1 MKKLK
6 NWFIGFK
13 TIKGGAA
20 GLINIADYI
29 YNDKHK
35 NHIKHGHEIVAFEL
49 DRSEKIL
56 QNILHIQQSKENETL
71 LKRKGGRPA
80 SYGKSLLV
88 SFPPEIKL
96 SDEAYRLLKDKLVD
110 KFIKFISDNN
120 NLNYTT
126 EQIAYTKRSFILS
139 SVHKQ
144 KNNNDHLN
152 IIIPNVFLDLNK
164 NKSLKRVDLGKKMY
178 SHFLKTITNSLLL
191 NMGHNYLDYQIKRQR
206 NNKNHVKNG
215 HEIVAFEAGNSEKIL
230 QNILHVQQSKEN
242 ETLIQRKGGRP
253 ASFGKSLL
261 VSFPPEIK
269 LSNEVYKAIK
279 DKLVDQLIEFISD
292 NNNLNYTPEQVAY
305 FKRSFVLSSVHK
317 QKNGNDHLNIII
329 PNVFLDLNKNKVLK
343 RVDLGKKMYS
353 HFLKTMTNSLLL
365 NMGHNYLDY
374 QIKRQRNNKNHKNK
388 LSYTIEQLQEV
399 FKEMDFLKDISAKLE
414 KRITIY
420 MQRMQSAIDEKNE

>member
-13 TIKGGAA
+13 TIRGGAA

-35 NHIKHGHEIVAFEL
+35 NHLKNGHEIVAFESGN
-49 DRSEKIL
+49 SEKIL

-120 NLNYTT
+120 NLNYTP
-126 EQIAYTKRSFILS
+126 EQIAYTKRSFVIS

-144 KNNNDHLN
+144 KNSNDHLN

-206 NNKNHVKNG
+206 NNKNH
-215 HEIVAFEAGNSEKIL
+215 
-230 QNILHVQQSKEN
+230 
-242 ETLIQRKGGRP
+242 
-253 ASFGKSLL
+253 
-261 VSFPPEIK
+261 
-269 LSNEVYKAIK
+269 
-279 DKLVDQLIEFISD
+279 
-292 NNNLNYTPEQVAY
+292 
-305 FKRSFVLSSVHK
+305 
-317 QKNGNDHLNIII
+317 
-329 PNVFLDLNKNKVLK
+329 
-343 RVDLGKKMYS
+343 
-353 HFLKTMTNSLLL
+353 
-365 NMGHNYLDY
+365 
-374 QIKRQRNNKNHKNK
+374 KNK

-399 FKEMDFLKDISAKLE
+399 FKEMDFLKDVSSKLE

-420 MQRMQSAIDEKNE
+420 MQRMQSAIDEKNEKKFETNLSLANISYNKLKELVDEQHMEKLAKFETLKKNIQENKQTNFSANYPAPKRY

>member
-35 NHIKHGHEIVAFEL
+35 NHIKQGHEIVAFEP

-80 SYGKSLLV
+80 SFGKSLLV

-96 SDEAYRLLKDKLVD
+96 SDEAYRTLKDKLVD

-120 NLNYTT
+120 NLNYTP
-126 EQIAYTKRSFILS
+126 EQIAYTKRSFIIS

-144 KNNNDHLN
+144 KNSNDHLN

-206 NNKNHVKNG
+206 NNKNH
-215 HEIVAFEAGNSEKIL
+215 
-230 QNILHVQQSKEN
+230 
-242 ETLIQRKGGRP
+242 
-253 ASFGKSLL
+253 
-261 VSFPPEIK
+261 
-269 LSNEVYKAIK
+269 
-279 DKLVDQLIEFISD
+279 
-292 NNNLNYTPEQVAY
+292 
-305 FKRSFVLSSVHK
+305 
-317 QKNGNDHLNIII
+317 
-329 PNVFLDLNKNKVLK
+329 
-343 RVDLGKKMYS
+343 
-353 HFLKTMTNSLLL
+353 
-365 NMGHNYLDY
+365 
-374 QIKRQRNNKNHKNK
+374 KNK

-399 FKEMDFLKDISAKLE
+399 FKEMDFLKDVSSKLE

-420 MQRMQSAIDEKNE
+420 MQRMQSAIDEKNEEKFETNLSLANISYNKLKEQLDEQHMEKLAKFEVLKKSIQENKPTNFTPNYPAPKRY

>member
-35 NHIKHGHEIVAFEL
+35 NHIKHGHEIVAFEAGN
-49 DRSEKIL
+49 SEKIL

-80 SYGKSLLV
+80 SFGKSLLV

-96 SDEAYRLLKDKLVD
+96 SDESYRLLKDKLVD

-120 NLNYTT
+120 NLNYTA
-126 EQIAYTKRSFILS
+126 EQIAYTKRSFIIS

-206 NNKNHVKNG
+206 NNKNH
-215 HEIVAFEAGNSEKIL
+215 
-230 QNILHVQQSKEN
+230 
-242 ETLIQRKGGRP
+242 
-253 ASFGKSLL
+253 
-261 VSFPPEIK
+261 
-269 LSNEVYKAIK
+269 
-279 DKLVDQLIEFISD
+279 
-292 NNNLNYTPEQVAY
+292 
-305 FKRSFVLSSVHK
+305 
-317 QKNGNDHLNIII
+317 
-329 PNVFLDLNKNKVLK
+329 
-343 RVDLGKKMYS
+343 
-353 HFLKTMTNSLLL
+353 
-365 NMGHNYLDY
+365 
-374 QIKRQRNNKNHKNK
+374 KNK

-399 FKEMDFLKDISAKLE
+399 FQEMDFLKDVSSKLE
-414 KRITIY
+414 KRINIY
-420 MQRMQSAIDEKNE
+420 LQRMQSAIEEKNEEKFETNLSLANISYNKLKELVDEQHMEKLAKFEALKKNIQENKPTNLSANYPAPKRH

>member
-35 NHIKHGHEIVAFEL
+35 NHINHGHEIVAFEAGN
-49 DRSEKIL
+49 SEKIL

-80 SYGKSLLV
+80 SFGKSLLV

-96 SDEAYRLLKDKLVD
+96 SDESYRLLKDKLVD

-126 EQIAYTKRSFILS
+126 EQVAYVKRSFIIS

-178 SHFLKTITNSLLL
+178 SHFLK
-191 NMGHNYLDYQIKRQR
+191 
-206 NNKNHVKNG
+206 
-215 HEIVAFEAGNSEKIL
+215 
-230 QNILHVQQSKEN
+230 
-242 ETLIQRKGGRP
+242 
-253 ASFGKSLL
+253 
-261 VSFPPEIK
+261 
-269 LSNEVYKAIK
+269 
-279 DKLVDQLIEFISD
+279 
-292 NNNLNYTPEQVAY
+292 
-305 FKRSFVLSSVHK
+305 
-317 QKNGNDHLNIII
+317 II
-329 PNVFLDLNKNKVLK
+329 
-343 RVDLGKKMYS
+343 
-353 HFLKTMTNSLLL
+353 TNSLLL

-399 FKEMDFLKDISAKLE
+399 FKEMDFLKDVSSKLE

-420 MQRMQSAIDEKNE
+420 MQRMQSAIEEKNEEKFQTNLSLANISYNKLKELVNEEHMEKLAKFETLKKSITENKPTNLGTNYPAPKRY

>member
-35 NHIKHGHEIVAFEL
+35 NHVKNGHEIVAFEAGN
-49 DRSEKIL
+49 SEKIL

-80 SYGKSLLV
+80 SFGKSLLV

-96 SDEAYRLLKDKLVD
+96 SDESYRLLKDKLVD
-110 KFIKFISDNN
+110 KFIQFISDNN
-120 NLNYTT
+120 NLNYTA
-126 EQIAYTKRSFILS
+126 EQIAYTKRSFIIS

-144 KNNNDHLN
+144 KNSNDHLN

-206 NNKNHVKNG
+206 NNKNH
-215 HEIVAFEAGNSEKIL
+215 
-230 QNILHVQQSKEN
+230 
-242 ETLIQRKGGRP
+242 
-253 ASFGKSLL
+253 
-261 VSFPPEIK
+261 
-269 LSNEVYKAIK
+269 
-279 DKLVDQLIEFISD
+279 
-292 NNNLNYTPEQVAY
+292 
-305 FKRSFVLSSVHK
+305 
-317 QKNGNDHLNIII
+317 
-329 PNVFLDLNKNKVLK
+329 
-343 RVDLGKKMYS
+343 
-353 HFLKTMTNSLLL
+353 
-365 NMGHNYLDY
+365 
-374 QIKRQRNNKNHKNK
+374 KNK

-399 FKEMDFLKDISAKLE
+399 FKEMDFLKEISAKLE
-414 KRITIY
+414 KRINIY
-420 MQRMQSAIDEKNE
+420 LQRMHSAIEEKNEEKFETNLSLANISYNKLKEQLDEQHMEKLEKFEALKKSITENKQTNFSANYPAPKRY

>member
-13 TIKGGAA
+13 TIKGGTA

-29 YNDKHK
+29 YNNKHK
-35 NHIKHGHEIVAFEL
+35 NHIKHGHEIVTFEAGN
-49 DRSEKIL
+49 SEKIL

-80 SYGKSLLV
+80 SFGKSLLV
-88 SFPPEIKL
+88 SFPSEIKL
-96 SDEAYRLLKDKLVD
+96 SDEAYKALKDKLVD

-120 NLNYTT
+120 NLNYTA
-126 EQIAYTKRSFILS
+126 EQIAYTKRSFIIS

-144 KNNNDHLN
+144 KNSNDHLN

-206 NNKNHVKNG
+206 NNKNH
-215 HEIVAFEAGNSEKIL
+215 
-230 QNILHVQQSKEN
+230 
-242 ETLIQRKGGRP
+242 
-253 ASFGKSLL
+253 
-261 VSFPPEIK
+261 
-269 LSNEVYKAIK
+269 
-279 DKLVDQLIEFISD
+279 
-292 NNNLNYTPEQVAY
+292 
-305 FKRSFVLSSVHK
+305 
-317 QKNGNDHLNIII
+317 
-329 PNVFLDLNKNKVLK
+329 
-343 RVDLGKKMYS
+343 
-353 HFLKTMTNSLLL
+353 
-365 NMGHNYLDY
+365 
-374 QIKRQRNNKNHKNK
+374 KNK

-399 FKEMDFLKDISAKLE
+399 FKEMDFLKDVSAKLE

-420 MQRMQSAIDEKNE
+420 MQRMQSAIEEKNEEKFETNLSLANISYNKLKELVNEEHMEKLAKFETLKKNIQENKPTNLSANYPAPTRY

>member
-35 NHIKHGHEIVAFEL
+35 NHLKNGHEIVAFEP

-56 QNILHIQQSKENETL
+56 QNILHIQQSKENQTL
-71 LKRKGGRPA
+71 IKRKGGRPA
-80 SYGKSLLV
+80 SFGKSLLV
-88 SFPPEIKL
+88 SFPSEIKL
-96 SDEAYRLLKDKLVD
+96 SDEAYKMFKDKIVD
-110 KFIKFISDNN
+110 RLIKFISDNN

-126 EQIAYTKRSFILS
+126 EQVAYVKRSFVLS

-152 IIIPNVFLDLNK
+152 IIIPNVYIDLN
-164 NKSLKRVDLGKKMY
+164 
-178 SHFLKTITNSLLL
+178 NS
-191 NMGHNYLDYQIKRQR
+191 
-206 NNKNHVKNG
+206 
-215 HEIVAFEAGNSEKIL
+215 
-230 QNILHVQQSKEN
+230 
-242 ETLIQRKGGRP
+242 
-253 ASFGKSLL
+253 
-261 VSFPPEIK
+261 
-269 LSNEVYKAIK
+269 KA
-279 DKLVDQLIEFISD
+279 
-292 NNNLNYTPEQVAY
+292 
-305 FKRSFVLSSVHK
+305 
-317 QKNGNDHLNIII
+317 
-329 PNVFLDLNKNKVLK
+329 LK

-365 NMGHNYLDY
+365 NMGHSYLDY
-374 QIKRQRNNKNHKNK
+374 QIKLQRNNKNHKNK

-399 FKEMDFLKDISAKLE
+399 FKEMDFLQDVSSKLE

-420 MQRMQSAIDEKNE
+420 MQRMQSAIEEKNEEKFETNLSLANKSYNKLKELVNEQHMEKLEKFEALKKNIIENKPTNFSSNYPSPKRY

>member
-35 NHIKHGHEIVAFEL
+35 NHVKNGHEIVAFEP
-49 DRSEKIL
+49 DRSKKIL

-80 SYGKSLLV
+80 SFGKSLLV

-96 SDEAYRLLKDKLVD
+96 SDEAYRTLKDKLVD

-120 NLNYTT
+120 NLNYTP
-126 EQIAYTKRSFILS
+126 EQIAYTKRSFIIS

-144 KNNNDHLN
+144 KNSNDHLN

-178 SHFLKTITNSLLL
+178 SHFLKTI
-191 NMGHNYLDYQIKRQR
+191 
-206 NNKNHVKNG
+206 
-215 HEIVAFEAGNSEKIL
+215 
-230 QNILHVQQSKEN
+230 
-242 ETLIQRKGGRP
+242 
-253 ASFGKSLL
+253 
-261 VSFPPEIK
+261 
-269 LSNEVYKAIK
+269 
-279 DKLVDQLIEFISD
+279 
-292 NNNLNYTPEQVAY
+292 
-305 FKRSFVLSSVHK
+305 
-317 QKNGNDHLNIII
+317 
-329 PNVFLDLNKNKVLK
+329 
-343 RVDLGKKMYS
+343 
-353 HFLKTMTNSLLL
+353 TNSLLL

-420 MQRMQSAIDEKNE
+420 MQRMQSAIEEKNEEKFETNLSLANISYNKLKEQLDEQHMEKLAKFEALKKSIAENKPTNFSSSHPAPKRY